1 MSSSFGNLSKKS
13 PIDIASSTLT
23 HIDLHNLHTQL
34 LGSFGHITYKV
45 APQSDRSGFP
55 ESLQAVPPEYPSLP
69 YKMPAQ
75 IYPSTNA
82 KAAAPPS
89 YKASTAMARGSGGG
103 ISSSNPPRISG
114 AISQFPQGLQEEF
127 RCVMTHTHTHV
138 PSACTHVLQKV
149 VDLIKKTHT
158 PHKLKK
164 LLVEQKI

>member
-1 MSSSFGNLSKKS
+1 MCRHRLEIYRKKS
-13 PIDIASSTLT
+13 NRHRLFYTDTYRSTQPT
-23 HIDLHNLHTQL
+23 HTIIGFLWPHNLQ
-34 LGSFGHITYKV
+34 SS
-45 APQSDRSGFP
+45 AQSDRSGFP

-127 RCVMTHTHTHV
+127 RCVMTHTHTRPLCVYSCIAEGRRSH
-138 PSACTHVLQKV
+138 KEN
-149 VDLIKKTHT
+149 HT
-158 PHKLKK
+158 
-164 LLVEQKI
+164 Q